1 MAEQQGKEV
10 PRCSPVSGTRT
21 HAEEA
26 TVRSERSSAKENPR
40 FTHTLPPG
48 GAPPRPLSPQPCS
61 GSFQC
66 VGGGDRPQTDPLDGQ
81 EPLEGDASCGNS
93 RKHRAV
99 MEGPRTDATPTGK
112 GTPWRTQAGAGA
124 RACER
129 HRGLGQ
135 STEAAA
141 EGTCLRAQ
149 LAEHT
154 LGLRKLPSS
163 LFNSRMQRC
172 RLNYEEVHR
181 GTGEAPKLDT
191 GLGTA

>member
-1 MAEQQGKEV
+1 M
-10 PRCSPVSGTRT
+10 
-21 HAEEA
+21 
-26 TVRSERSSAKENPR
+26 
-40 FTHTLPPG
+40 
-48 GAPPRPLSPQPCS
+48 
-61 GSFQC
+61 
-66 VGGGDRPQTDPLDGQ
+66 GGGDRPQTDPLDGQ

-93 RKHRAV
+93 RKHRAM

-135 STEAAA
+135 STEATA
-141 EGTCLRAQ
+141 EGTRLRAQ